1 MKTPPATER
10 GRRTRTAIVT
20 AAAELMHRHGLAGPS
35 IDDVLAASGTGKSQ
49 LYHYFDSRQDLA
61 AAVLYH
67 QFDRVM
73 EAQPALHDPA
83 CADLRAWRDQVLEA
97 HRRSGYGTCPLG
109 AFVGQ
114 VDDEPELRTILAELF
129 DRWAGSLASLVA
141 RARDQGR
148 LRSDIDPEDAGQMLL
163 AALEGGTI
171 LAHLHR
177 HPAALERSLDAAIA
191 VLTASDTTA
200 DSHQPY

>member
-35 IDDVLAASGTGKSQ
+35 MDDVLAASGTGKSQ
-49 LYHYFDSRQDLA
+49 LYHYFDNRQDLA
-61 AAVLYH
+61 AAVLAH
-67 QFDRVM
+67 QFDRVLA
-73 EAQPALHDPA
+73 AQPALLDPE
-83 CADLRAWRDQVLEA
+83 CADLRTWRDQVLVA
-97 HRRSGYGTCPLG
+97 HRASGYGMCPLG

-114 VDDEPELRTILAELF
+114 VDDEPELSKILAGLF
-129 DRWAGSLASLVA
+129 DRWEGHLASLVS
-141 RARDQGR
+141 RARDEGR
-148 LRSDIDPEDAGQMLL
+148 VRSDLDPEDAGRMLL

-177 HPAALERSLDAAIA
+177 HPADLKRSLDAAIA
-191 VLTASDTTA
+191 VLTAS
-200 DSHQPY
+200 S

>member
-1 MKTPPATER
+1 MKAPPATER
-10 GRRTRTAIVT
+10 GRRTRTAILT

-35 IDDVLAASGTGKSQ
+35 IDDVLVASGTGKSQ
-49 LYHYFDSRQDLA
+49 LYHYFDNRQDLA

-73 EAQPALHDPA
+73 AAQPALHDPA
-83 CADLRAWRDQVLEA
+83 CADLQTWRDQVLKA
-97 HRRSGYGTCPLG
+97 HRASGYGMCPLG

-114 VDDEPELRTILAELF
+114 VDDEPELSSILADLFNRWEQGLAELV
-129 DRWAGSLASLVA
+129 S
-141 RARDQGR
+141 RARDQGNV
-148 LRSDIDPEDAGQMLL
+148 RSDIAPKDAGQLLL

-177 HPAALERSLDAAIA
+177 KPTALKRSLDSAIA
-191 VLTASDTTA
+191 VLTARDASAVRRRTD
-200 DSHQPY
+200 